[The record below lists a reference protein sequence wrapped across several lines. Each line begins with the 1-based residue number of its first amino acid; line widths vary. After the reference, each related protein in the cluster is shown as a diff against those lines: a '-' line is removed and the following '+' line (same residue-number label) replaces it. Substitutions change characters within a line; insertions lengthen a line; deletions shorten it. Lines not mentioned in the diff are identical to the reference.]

1 MSRDTEKLLKEL
13 QSFLMQHGGEATDE
27 DSMDRLAEQF
37 LSEQGICP
45 VNENAAPETADDYLD
60 LAEQAASKKKCIE
73 YLRKALELEPDN
85 VDAQL
90 QLIVHTMEH
99 KVDEQLPE
107 LQKLMETA
115 AKQLEPDGYFKEAVG
130 AFWEIFETRPY
141 MRVCYTYFDALISCG
156 MMHQAIDEGQRLLEL
171 CENDNLGVRYQLM
184 HLYAY
189 MEDEMHALALHKQFD
204 SYEETQMLLPL
215 AVLYYKLN
223 QFDKA
228 EDYIKR
234 LSAANKDAKKFLRAA
249 AQERLEDYF
258 DQLNPFGYQPFTM
271 EELLEELMK
280 SSYLFDS
287 VPYFFAWANSCLRA
301 QTTAKKKAAGKAGS
315 NKKL

>member
-13 QSFLMQHGGEATDE
+13 QSFLMQHGDEAADE

-37 LSEQGICP
+37 LSEHGIRS
-45 VNENAAPETADDYLD
+45 VNENTAPETVDDYLD

-99 KVDEQLPE
+99 RVDEQLPA

-115 AKQLEPDGYFKEAVG
+115 AKQLEPEGYFKEDVG
-130 AFWEIFETRPY
+130 AFWEILETRPY

-156 MMHQAIDEGQRLLEL
+156 IMHRAIDEGQRLLEL

-184 HLYAY
+184 QLYAY
-189 MEDEMHALALHKQFD
+189 IEDEMHALALHKKYGGD
-204 SYEETQMLLPL
+204 EETQMLLPL
-215 AVLYYKLN
+215 AILDYKQN

-228 EDYIKR
+228 EDYVNR
-234 LSAANKDAKKFLRAA
+234 LAKTNKGAKKFLRLAA
-249 AQERLEDYF
+249 KNDRRSLFMEQGLY
-258 DQLNPFGYQPFTM
+258 GYQPDTI
-271 EELLEELMK
+271 EELVEEYLT
-280 SSYLFDS
+280 SPYLF
-287 VPYFFAWANSCLRA
+287 VTTPYFCQWAYQYLRA
-301 QTTAKKKAAGKAGS
+301 QTAAKKKKPEPE
-315 NKKL
+315 K